1 MPGRILMV
9 EATANPLGSVR
20 ERLAKL
26 FDLEHAV
33 GGEEAIKAVRQ
44 SGPFDVVLADFKLSK
59 MDGAALLAAIKVA
72 HPQTVGLLLAQRQDL
87 DLALN
92 AVEDGKAFRVVLRP
106 ASIQALTA
114 HLNAGLE
121 QHKLQTAEQS
131 FLQDTLHGAIQ
142 ALTEVLSLANPAAFG
157 RALRI
162 RGLVHRLSKAILI
175 PQFWEVDMAAMLS
188 HIGCVSLPKAL
199 LDKIAAGKDLA
210 PDERRLFETHPT
222 IGAGVLA
229 NIPRMALVSEIIK
242 KQHERFD
249 ASPPFGARVLKV
261 VLDYDTQ
268 LNKGLPAASIFT
280 QMNGVKG
287 VYDPDILKAFESTI
301 PVDAGYTRRRVT
313 MRELKEHMILEENI
327 VSVDG
332 MLLLAK
338 DAELNEASIYRL
350 IESTHSFDIIEPVT
364 VLVPTGAL

>member
-9 EATANPLGSVR
+9 EAAANPLGNTQ
-20 ERLAKL
+20 ERLAQR
-26 FDLEHAV
+26 FDLHCAV
-33 GGEEAIKAVRQ
+33 GIEEALKAVRA
-44 SGPFDVVLADFKLSK
+44 SGPFDVVLTDLKLGK
-59 MDGAALLAAIKVA
+59 KDGLALLAAIRTA
-72 HPQTVGLLLAQRQDL
+72 HPQTVGLVMVQRTDV

-92 AVEDGKAFRVVLRP
+92 AVEDGKAFRVVVKP
-106 ASIQALTA
+106 VSVDGLTA

-121 QHKLQTAEQS
+121 QFKLETAEQS

-142 ALTEVLSLANPAAFG
+142 ALTDVLSLANPAAFG

-188 HIGCVSLPKAL
+188 HIGCVSLPKIV

-210 PDERRLFETHPT
+210 QDERKLFDTHPT

-229 NIPRMALVSEIIK
+229 NIPRMTLVAEIIK
-242 KQHERFD
+242 KQHARFD
-249 ASPPFGARVLKV
+249 AAPPFGARVLKV
-261 VLDYDTQ
+261 VLDYDML
-268 LNKGLPAASIFT
+268 LNRGLPAASIFT
-280 QMNGVKG
+280 QMGGVKG
-287 VYDPDILKAFESTI
+287 VYDPEILAAFESTI
-301 PVDAGYTRRRVT
+301 PVDTGYVRKRVT
-313 MRELKEHMILEENI
+313 MRDLKANMILEENI

-338 DAELNEASIYRL
+338 DAELNENNIYRL
-350 IESTHSFDIIEPVT
+350 IESTRSFEIVEPVT
-364 VLVPTGAL
+364 VLVPVSAL